1 MKVKVEILDPYLLHI
16 PPCLVSWIGTV
27 SIAVLR
33 IAITEM
39 KAWPPSTIC
48 GCKTKLQDNNSKEL
62 KLALMTPLMSFDI
75 NMQQLKH
82 QLKNFVD
89 KVPTMKEYWQQWELN
104 WLNSSSAQMKG
115 TLALKVHQEAIEVKD
130 NMMQALELIG
140 GVLQDLQ
147 VNTVQ
152 ATTTLLQELRAMGL
166 TMTLPQEFRT
176 MGHNMTKLQDL
187 RTTLRVAMTQF
198 QGFRNKDPSIMILRQ
213 ELLVMQDKKM

>member
-1 MKVKVEILDPYLLHI
+1 
-16 PPCLVSWIGTV
+16 
-27 SIAVLR
+27 
-33 IAITEM
+33 
-39 KAWPPSTIC
+39 
-48 GCKTKLQDNNSKEL
+48 
-62 KLALMTPLMSFDI
+62 MTPLMSFDI

-140 GVLQDLQ
+140 GVLQDPQ

-152 ATTTLLQELRAMGL
+152 ATTTLLQELRAMG
-166 TMTLPQEFRT
+166 
-176 MGHNMTKLQDL
+176 HIMTKLQDL

-198 QGFRNKDPSIMILRQ
+198 QGLHNKDPSMMTLRQ
-213 ELLVMQDKKM
+213 ELRKMQVNMAPLIEPKDKKM

>member
-1 MKVKVEILDPYLLHI
+1 MASEM
-16 PPCLVSWIGTV
+16 
-27 SIAVLR
+27 VLR

-39 KAWPPSTIC
+39 RAWPPSTIC
-48 GCKTKLQDNNSKEL
+48 GRKTKLQDNNSKEL

-115 TLALKVHQEAIEVKD
+115 TLTLKVHQEAIEVKD

-166 TMTLPQEFRT
+166 
-176 MGHNMTKLQDL
+176 NMTQLQDL
-187 RTTLRVAMTQF
+187 RITPQGNMTQF
-198 QGFRNKDPSIMILRQ
+198 QGLHNKDPSMMTLRQ
-213 ELLVMQDKKM
+213 ELRKMQVNMAPLIEPQDKKM

>member
-1 MKVKVEILDPYLLHI
+1 
-16 PPCLVSWIGTV
+16 
-27 SIAVLR
+27 
-33 IAITEM
+33 M

-48 GCKTKLQDNNSKEL
+48 GRKTKLQDNNSKEL

-115 TLALKVHQEAIEVKD
+115 TPTLKVHQEVIEAKD
-130 NMMQALELIG
+130 HMTQALVLMG

-152 ATTTLLQELRAMGL
+152 ATKILLQELRAMGL
-166 TMTLPQEFRT
+166 TMTLLQELRN
-176 MGHNMTKLQDL
+176 MGLNMTQLQDL
-187 RTTLRVAMTQF
+187 RTTLRVTMTQF
-198 QGFRNKDPSIMILRQ
+198 QGLHNKDPSMMTLRQ
-213 ELLVMQDKKM
+213 ELRKMQVNMAPLIEPQDKKM